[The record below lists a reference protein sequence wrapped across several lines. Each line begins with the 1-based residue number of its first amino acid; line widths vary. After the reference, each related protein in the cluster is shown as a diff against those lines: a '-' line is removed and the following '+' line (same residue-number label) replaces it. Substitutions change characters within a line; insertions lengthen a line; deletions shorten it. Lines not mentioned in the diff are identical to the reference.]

1 MIKSTKKK
9 ALGLALALSSALILV
24 ACGGGGVSDPS
35 SSASVNGFVPGGDI
49 SLVNAECGFYKDSID
64 SPSTVLSIYAAK
76 GKGDVPYA
84 NVNFLESLLSGEGMG
99 TIQVKVEGKADE
111 TDDLADTVDYAAL
124 SDRIRTALVEAKC
137 KMIERAARI
146 VYELCLEEKR
156 VASAE
161 VAVTKAGAVAG
172 LGSATVK
179 YRG

>member
-1 MIKSTKKK
+1 MME
-9 ALGLALALSSALILV
+9 LLLNDLAVDCIIGERADERNRAQRLRV
-24 ACGGGGVSDPS
+24 DV
-35 SSASVNGFVPGGDI
+35 
-49 SLVNAECGFYKDSID
+49 
-64 SPSTVLSIYAAK
+64 VL
-76 GKGDVPYA
+76 
-84 NVNFLESLLSGEGMG
+84 
-99 TIQVKVEGKADE
+99 KVEGKADE

-124 SDRIRTALVEAKC
+124 ADRIRSALVEAKC